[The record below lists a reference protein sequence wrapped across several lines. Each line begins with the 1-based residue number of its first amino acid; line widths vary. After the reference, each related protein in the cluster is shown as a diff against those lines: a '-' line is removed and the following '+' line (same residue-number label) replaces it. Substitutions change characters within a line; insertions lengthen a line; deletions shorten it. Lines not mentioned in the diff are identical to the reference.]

1 MQCLRSVQTEH
12 IAIALSPLDS
22 ETYVC
27 YPTGKD
33 NKMRLTETVKTH
45 KLALGSLLP
54 IALLMFLST
63 VAFSRGPKPETIE
76 ASAMGTGTQLG
87 QMIGVTLDIYDF
99 STPEDRQNLVD
110 AFTKGQN
117 QGLTNALSKMKAVG
131 HCSIT
136 GTLGYDVSYIRM
148 TNTPTGRKIVF
159 ATNRQIR
166 FGEAFADS
174 QSQNFN
180 LTAGEFDL
188 NDTDKNKSTG
198 ILYPAS
204 QLIIDKQ
211 GQLQFDLAQN
221 AWKLVDVLDWKGT
234 PGVN

>member
-1 MQCLRSVQTEH
+1 MRNIKTLKTYKAVVISLM
-12 IAIALSPLDS
+12 LSSL
-22 ETYVC
+22 VI
-27 YPTGKD
+27 
-33 NKMRLTETVKTH
+33 
-45 KLALGSLLP
+45 LA
-54 IALLMFLST
+54 ST
-63 VAFSRGPKPETIE
+63 LAFSRGPKSETIE

-87 QMIGVTLDIYDF
+87 QVIGVTLDIYEF
-99 STPEDRQNLVD
+99 STPEDRQILVD

-117 QGLTNALSKMKAVG
+117 QGLVNALSKMKAVG

-159 ATNRQIR
+159 VTNRQIR
-166 FGEAFADS
+166 FGEAFFDT
-174 QSQNFN
+174 QSQAFN
-180 LTAGEFDL
+180 LTAGEFNL

-198 ILYPAS
+198 TVYPAA

-211 GQLQFDLAQN
+211 GQLQTDLSQN
-221 AWKLVDVLDWKGT
+221 PWNLVDVLDWKGT

>member
-1 MQCLRSVQTEH
+1 
-12 IAIALSPLDS
+12 
-22 ETYVC
+22 
-27 YPTGKD
+27 
-33 NKMRLTETVKTH
+33 MRLIETIKTH

-54 IALLMFLST
+54 IILLMFAST
-63 VAFSRGPKPETIE
+63 LAFSRGPKPETIE

-174 QSQNFN
+174 QSQSFN